1 MKNVGLIGS
10 ATGKLGNTVFYTRK
24 GVTCSRVYQP
34 TVANPNTVRQK
45 LARDRF
51 RLAGQ
56 TARAFIQAAALGYS
70 DQLVGGESPYNK
82 MVADLLTGTAIT
94 GGVLSPIEVDRTKIQ
109 VSEGVVTQPPVS
121 AVDAEVALQLSL
133 SRATYRAA
141 AAQAAADINVP
152 VGQIGLVVVVYCP
165 DYDACR
171 VYQFEPESYN
181 EDQLKMEMPSQWQ
194 GLRVSVYCFFK
205 ELLASGLDE
214 ITTAAIPWKYP
225 SRASNTV
232 SLGETDIN

>member
-10 ATGKLGNTVFYTRK
+10 ASGKLGNTVFYVRK

-56 TARAFIQAAALGYS
+56 AARAFIQSAALGYS

-82 MVADLLTGTAIT
+82 MVSEILDGTAIS
-94 GGVLSPIEVDRTKIQ
+94 GGVTTPIELDYTKLQ
-109 VSEGVVTQPPVS
+109 VSEGVVTPPPVS
-121 AVDAEVALQLSL
+121 PIDADTALALKL
-133 SRATYRAA
+133 SRSTYRNAA
-141 AAQAAADINVP
+141 ALAAADLNVP
-152 VGQIGLVVVVYCP
+152 VGQMGLVVVVYCK
-165 DYDACR
+165 DYNASR

-181 EDQLKMEMPSQWQ
+181 LEQLTMEMPTQWQ
-194 GLRVSVYCFFK
+194 GLQVLVFCFFK

-214 ITTAAIPWKYP
+214 ITTAAVPWKYP

-232 SLGETDIN
+232 FLGTADIS